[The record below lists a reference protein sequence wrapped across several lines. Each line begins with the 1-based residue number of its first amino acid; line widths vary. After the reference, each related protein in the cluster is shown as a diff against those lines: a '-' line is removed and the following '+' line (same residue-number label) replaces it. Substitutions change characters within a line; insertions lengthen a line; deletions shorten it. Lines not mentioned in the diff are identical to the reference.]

1 MQLFVHP
8 PTCLPTYVPPSWAL
22 FPVTNICE
30 GSALV
35 LSTKYH
41 FLLKALQ
48 KKNNKGKCVY
58 ACMQNRAIV
67 GGNCL
72 LAYKTEPLQGGGR
85 VFLLC
90 SKRKCFSITIKMLC
104 KSYFPL
110 NFNLD
115 NPCCPVFTFCQGESW
130 GAKKHRSLSHLR
142 SRKGQHSQFA
152 PDSLK
157 TEIFHRPTCQEW
169 PSCSTKS
176 LVNFW
181 FRSGKRNGKEKTNL
195 KFCCVGKLFPSQL
208 KHRLMKFHL
217 SGIRSLTCWFC

>member
-1 MQLFVHP
+1 MQLLVHP

-22 FPVTNICE
+22 FPATNICE

-67 GGNCL
+67 GGNCVCL
-72 LAYKTEPLQGGGR
+72 HTKQSHYR
-85 VFLLC
+85 VGVVF
-90 SKRKCFSITIKMLC
+90 SFYVAKENAFPSQSKCFARVIFHWTLTWII
-104 KSYFPL
+104 
-110 NFNLD
+110 
-115 NPCCPVFTFCQGESW
+115 PVVQCLLF
-130 GAKKHRSLSHLR
+130 AKARVEERKHRSLSHLR
-142 SRKGQHSQFA
+142 SRKGQHSQFT

-176 LVNFW
+176 LCKFLIPFW
-181 FRSGKRNGKEKTNL
+181 
-195 KFCCVGKLFPSQL
+195 
-208 KHRLMKFHL
+208 
-217 SGIRSLTCWFC
+217 